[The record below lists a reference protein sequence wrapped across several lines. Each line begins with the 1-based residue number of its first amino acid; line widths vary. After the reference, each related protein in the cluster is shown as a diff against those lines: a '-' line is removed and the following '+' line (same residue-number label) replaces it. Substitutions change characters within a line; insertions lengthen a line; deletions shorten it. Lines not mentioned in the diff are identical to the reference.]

1 MSDLH
6 GFARAVWLPAER
18 LKGYEPNREATR
30 QGIVDDPRQLLSGAR
45 SVLVAAMPFAWFSPW
60 PKGHAEVS
68 AFYFLSQR
76 AHKAI
81 AEWAEALRAEGVSV
95 DARQLLPAKMLGKL
109 AGFGTIGRNTLLRND
124 EWGSC
129 FTLRTLVT
137 DREPDAAID
146 PLPARD
152 CGDCRCCVEACP
164 TGALDGKGNLN
175 TERCLRAHMMN
186 GEVTPPDLRKPMGSR
201 LLGCEICQR
210 VCPHNARVPQIAP
223 PCEPFRLA
231 KLLNGRRADLD
242 AVGEA
247 IGWNEAR
254 LQRVQAQS
262 ALIAGNSG
270 DASHREALQALRNHP
285 RPAVSEHAAWALE
298 RLL

>member
-18 LKGYEPNREATR
+18 LKDYKPNREAAR
-30 QGIVDDPRQLLSGAR
+30 QGILDDPRALLPGAR

-60 PKGHAEVS
+60 PRGYAEVS
-68 AFYFLSQR
+68 AFYFESQQSYR
-76 AHKAI
+76 GI
-81 AEWAEALRAEGVSV
+81 AAWAEALRAEGAAV
-95 DARQLLPAKMLGKL
+95 DARQLLPTKMLGKL
-109 AGFGTIGRNTLLRND
+109 AGFGTMGRNTLLQND
-124 EWGSC
+124 AWGSC

-146 PLPARD
+146 PMHARG
-152 CGDCRCCVEACP
+152 CGNCRRCVEACP

-186 GEVTPPDLRKPMGSR
+186 GEVTPPDLREPMGNR

-210 VCPHNARVPQIAP
+210 VCPRNARIPEVAP
-223 PCEPFRLA
+223 PCEAFRLD
-231 KLLNGRRADLD
+231 KLLNGHRADLD

-270 DASHREALQALRNHP
+270 DPIYRDALQALRNHP
-285 RPAVSEHAAWALE
+285 RPAVSEHAAWALD